1 MRRVLMG
8 LVWFLV
14 LAVVLFLVLQILIA
28 LYITLQAPKGVDQA
42 AVLKAAT
49 DFADGHAGTIRLLD
63 SMTLIAAVLLAGFG
77 TLRGVLPGTRPRT

>member
-14 LAVVLFLVLQILIA
+14 LAVALFVVLQILIA

-42 AVLKAAT
+42 AALKAAT
-49 DFADGHAGTIRLLD
+49 D
-63 SMTLIAAVLLAGFG
+63 
-77 TLRGVLPGTRPRT
+77 LPTAMPALSVRWIP

>member
-14 LAVVLFLVLQILIA
+14 LVVALFLALQLAIA
-28 LYITLQAPKGVDQA
+28 FYITLQAPKGVDQA
-42 AVLKAAT
+42 TVFKSAT
-49 DFADGHAGTIRLLD
+49 DFADSHAGTIRLLD

-77 TLRGVLPGTRPRT
+77 TLKGVLPGTRPRT

>member
-1 MRRVLMG
+1 MG

-42 AVLKAAT
+42 AALKSAT
-49 DFADGHAGTIRLLD
+49 DFAASHAGTIRLLD

-77 TLRGVLPGTRPRT
+77 TLRGSLPGTRPRT